1 MKRFFKFIADFNER
15 KALKRETKEFFRKEY
30 ENYMKMNPDNQRKK
44 RRLAPRFYVIDGG
57 KKDSTL
63 EISDRKKSS

>member
-15 KALKRETKEFFRKEY
+15 KALERKNNKFFRKEY
-30 ENYMKMNPDNQRKK
+30 ENYMKMNSENQGR
-44 RRLAPRFYVIDGG
+44 RRLTPRLYVIEGG
-57 KKDSTL
+57 KKGPSI

>member
-30 ENYMKMNPDNQRKK
+30 ENYMKMNPDNQGK
-44 RRLAPRFYVIDGG
+44 RRFAPRLYVIEGG

>member
-15 KALKRETKEFFRKEY
+15 KAMERETEEFFRKEY
-30 ENYMKMNPDNQRKK
+30 ENYMKMNPENQGK

-57 KKDSTL
+57 KKGSNL

>member
-1 MKRFFKFIADFNER
+1 MKRFFKFIADFKER
-15 KALKRETKEFFRKEY
+15 KALERETEEFFRKEY
-30 ENYMKMNPDNQRKK
+30 ENYMKMNPDNQRKR

-57 KKDSTL
+57 KKGSNL

>member
-15 KALKRETKEFFRKEY
+15 KALERETKEFFRKEY

-57 KKDSTL
+57 KKDFTL

>member
-15 KALKRETKEFFRKEY
+15 KAQERETEEFFRKEY
-30 ENYMKMNPDNQRKK
+30 ENYMKMNPDNQGKR
-44 RRLAPRFYVIDGG
+44 RRLAPRLYVIDGG
-57 KKDSTL
+57 KKGSYL